1 MNMNELVVHWHVDP
15 ALLHIGNFELRW
27 YSLLFVSGFI
37 LGWFIFKWFFQRE
50 KIDTKLLDPLLYTL
64 LICTIVGARLGHCL
78 FYQPDYYLGSWAGF
92 WEIFMP
98 WKGGLASHGG
108 TIALFLGIW
117 WFAHHYGK
125 KHDFDF
131 VWLLDH
137 LAIAVAFA
145 GAFIRF
151 GNLFNSEIYGNVT
164 DLPWGFIFENRGET
178 EPKHPTQLYEGFTYL
193 LLGFVLIGLY
203 KWRLDKM
210 YRGEFI
216 GIFLLVCFGSRFL
229 IEFIKEPQVE
239 FEKTMALNMG
249 QLLSIPFIIIGIFF
263 LFWAFRKKLPARAVY
278 PEQTKPRKEATHYAK
293 SLNNS

>member
-1 MNMNELVVHWHVDP
+1 MIMNALYVHWHVDP
-15 ALLHIGNFELRW
+15 AILHIGGFELRW

-37 LGWFIFKWFFQRE
+37 LGWFIFSWFCDRE
-50 KIDTKLLDPLLYTL
+50 KLDKKMLDPLLYIL

-78 FYQPDYYLGSWAGF
+78 FYQPDYYLGSWEGF

-108 TIALFLGIW
+108 TIALILGMA
-117 WFAHHYGK
+117 WFARRYGRRY
-125 KHDFDF
+125 HIDF

-151 GNLFNSEIYGNVT
+151 GNLFNSEIYGDVT
-164 DLPWGFIFENRGET
+164 SLPWGFIFELRGET

-193 LLGFVLIGLY
+193 LLGFALIGLY
-203 KWRLDKM
+203 AKRLDRM
-210 YRGEFI
+210 YRGMFV
-216 GIFLLVCFGSRFL
+216 GLFLVVCFGARFL

-239 FEKTMALNMG
+239 FEQSMVLNMG
-249 QLLSIPFIIIGIFF
+249 QLLSIPFILLGIGFMVY
-263 LFWAFRKKLPARAVY
+263 AFIRKTPARAVL
-278 PEQTKPRKEATHYAK
+278 PEPSRPKKEATHYAK
-293 SLNNS
+293 PLDRS

>member
-1 MNMNELVVHWHVDP
+1 MIMNALVVHWHIDP
-15 ALLHIGNFELRW
+15 AILHIGNFELRW

-78 FYQPDYYLGSWAGF
+78 FYQPDYYLGSWKGF

-108 TIALFLGIW
+108 TIALLLGMW
-117 WFAHHYGK
+117 WFAKHYGK

-151 GNLFNSEIYGNVT
+151 GNLFNSEIYGDVT
-164 DLPWGFIFENRGET
+164 NLPWGFVFELRGET

-193 LLGFVLIGLY
+193 LLGFALIALY
-203 KWRLDKM
+203 KNRLDKM
-210 YRGEFI
+210 WRGEFI

-229 IEFIKEPQVE
+229 IEFIKEPQVD
-239 FEKTMALNMG
+239 FEKTMLLNMG
-249 QLLSIPFIIIGIFF
+249 QLLSIPFILLGIGF
-263 LFWAFRKKLPARAVY
+263 LIWAFAKKIPARAIH
-278 PEQTKPRKEATHYAK
+278 PEVQKPKKEATHYAK
-293 SLNNS
+293 PLS